1 MRFSQADSTSS
12 HAGTPW
18 CCQPEKSHDII
29 ILSFCN
35 IVKGQAKYCNLPFS
49 NQSIYI
55 QDTWQLSV
63 NSCFDIDCYSIL
75 IAKNSMFKLQCHA
88 ITRID
93 GVLELVIVLARH

>member
-1 MRFSQADSTSS
+1 MYLLLQFAIF
-12 HAGTPW
+12 
-18 CCQPEKSHDII
+18 K
-29 ILSFCN
+29 
-35 IVKGQAKYCNLPFS
+35 
-49 NQSIYI
+49 SIYI
-55 QDTWQLSV
+55 YTQDTWQLSV